1 MCVVRQREKQ
11 YLEADRKMK
20 MIKTIEMGAP
30 YTPPLPIIAWHGME
44 EGNGRA
50 VVRSL
55 DIMKSEEQKVLIGNG
70 YLLVEMMND
79 RTEDVRQVV
88 WAYLIGGWGRQ
99 STNVHCNTVDK
110 RMITVFIS

>member
-79 RTEDVRQVV
+79 RRRQ
-88 WAYLIGGWGRQ
+88 AGGLGIFDWGLGE
-99 STNVHCNTVDK
+99 TIHKCTL
-110 RMITVFIS
+110 